1 MRVVDLEWIKLNEA
15 VVLDKFWVEAIKMCK
30 TLLFDCWCWATWL
43 WLQSCRKS
51 SSTFGYIRDNSWT
64 RTLSDC
70 RMSQFIHHVWEK
82 HLLFMMILVE
92 HGERSFSLQINIT
105 KVWPEFRV
113 TLFPWSLFLCILLL
127 FTVLW

>member
-43 WLQSCRKS
+43 WLQKCRKS
-51 SSTFGYIRDNSWT
+51 SSTFDYIRDNSWT
-64 RTLSDC
+64 RTLGDC

-92 HGERSFSLQINIT
+92 HCERSFSLQINIT